1 MLKKESWVGNMILLI
16 CFLKHIIIMSSLKI
30 KNQLYK
36 NKKRF
41 TTNVSTRGSLRRS
54 KRRKKIKNIN
64 SKQTIN

>member
-36 NKKRF
+36 NKKGF

-54 KRRKKIKNIN
+54 KRRKKIKNFN